1 MADLANSIE
10 GSVVTLSIS
19 TNLVTPAY
27 KDVVCAINN
36 GLSSSADVTTVDT
49 KCGSSKARGSASY
62 TLDGSF
68 VANHTPGGSEMSA
81 DDLIALMDSGANFL
95 FKMEDTGTPANYYRA
110 GTGFFS
116 SYNETANN
124 KENVQGDFTIEV
136 IGSVDSTSA

>member
-10 GSVVTLSIS
+10 GSLVTLSIS

-27 KDVVCAINN
+27 LSVVCAINN

-49 KCGSSKARGSASY
+49 KCGTSKSRGSANY
-62 TLDGSF
+62 TSDGSF
-68 VANHTPGGSEMSA
+68 VANHTPGAGEMSA
-81 DDLIALMDSGANFL
+81 DAMIALMDSGANFL
-95 FKMEDTGTPANYYRA
+95 FKMEDVDGNYYRA

-136 IGSVDSTSA
+136 IGSVDTTE